1 MNCLDIL
8 QITAIDIDKEA
19 YELGLEFIK
28 NAGVDHKIN
37 FIQSDG
43 LQALDKML
51 SVRNVGTIF
60 FINIIALY
68 YCFQLF
74 FCFVFFNQNF
84 LFFNYHS
91 TIFLCYI
98 SISISIR
105 H

>member
-1 MNCLDIL
+1 MNSLDIL

-51 SVRNVGTIF
+51 NVRNLIHVVILLVAIIF
-60 FINIIALY
+60 FLSY
-68 YCFQLF
+68 
-74 FCFVFFNQNF
+74 FV
-84 LFFNYHS
+84 
-91 TIFLCYI
+91 
-98 SISISIR
+98 
-105 H
+105 